1 MTGRR
6 PVVAMVSDAI
16 YPYNAGGKEIR
27 YHELTRRLA
36 RRADVHVYTMRW
48 WPGPRT
54 RTEDSVSFHAI
65 SPLIPLYS
73 SGRRSLKQAGGFA
86 LATLR
91 MLTRRFDV
99 LEADHIPYLQ
109 IVALRAVASLRRKPF
124 VVTWH
129 EVWGLAAWQEYL
141 GKPLGRAAW
150 FTEWLAMRLPDR
162 IIAASPQTA
171 DRLKDILGSR
181 AAVTVAPNGID
192 LDAIRGVPPDPV
204 ATDLVVVGRLL
215 SHKRVDM
222 LLDAVALLHA
232 GGTPV
237 TCRIIGT
244 GPEAESLHSH
254 AEALGIGN
262 AVEFRHDV
270 AEQKDLYALVKSAR
284 VFVAPS
290 AREGFGIAVLEALA
304 CGVPVVTTSAPDNLA
319 QHLAARSPGSVV
331 CDPAAAAIAAAV
343 TRMLA
348 QDTVRP
354 GSGSAGLTSTWLS
367 GYTWDA
373 VTDLVAGALGI

>member
-1 MTGRR
+1 
-6 PVVAMVSDAI
+6 MVSDAI
-16 YPYNAGGKEIR
+16 YPYNAGGTELR

-36 RRADVHVYTMRW
+36 RRADVHVHTMRW

-65 SPLIPLYS
+65 SPLFPLYTD
-73 SGRRSLKQAGGFA
+73 GRRSLRQAGLFA

-91 MLTRRFDV
+91 MITRRFDV
-99 LEADHIPYLQ
+99 LEADHIPYLPV
-109 IVALRAVASLRRKPF
+109 VALRLVASLRRKPF

-141 GKPLGRAAW
+141 GRPLGRAAW
-150 FTEWLAMRLPDR
+150 FIEWLAMRLPDR

-171 DRLKDILGSR
+171 DRLQAILGNR
-181 AAVTVAPNGID
+181 VPVTVAPNGID
-192 LDAIRGVPPDPV
+192 LDAVQGVPPDPSS
-204 ATDLVVVGRLL
+204 TDLVVVGRLL
-215 SHKRVDM
+215 GHKRVD
-222 LLDAVALLHA
+222 LLLTAVALLHS

-244 GPEAESLHSH
+244 GPEQASLHEQ
-254 AEALGIGN
+254 ARALGIEQ

-270 AEQKDLYALVKSAR
+270 AEQKELYALVKSAR

-304 CGVPVVTTSAPDNLA
+304 CGVPVITTSAPDNLA

-331 CDPAAAAIAAAV
+331 CDPTAAALAAAV
-343 TRMLA
+343 A
-348 QDTVRP
+348 QVLSRESLP
-354 GSGSAGLTSTWLS
+354 PGGSGLNHSWLA

>member
-1 MTGRR
+1 VIRRR
-6 PVVAMVSDAI
+6 PIVAMVSDAI
-16 YPYNAGGKEIR
+16 YPYNAGGKELR

-54 RTEDSVSFHAI
+54 RTEDSVSHHAI
-65 SPLIPLYS
+65 SPLFPLYTGD
-73 SGRRSLKQAGGFA
+73 GRRSLRQAGLFA

-91 MLTRRFDV
+91 MITCRFDV

-109 IVALRAVASLRRKPF
+109 IVALRLVASLRRKPF

-129 EVWGLAAWQEYL
+129 EVWGPAAWQDYL
-141 GKPLGRAAW
+141 GRPLGLAAW

-171 DRLKDILGSR
+171 DRLRAILGSR
-181 AAVTVAPNGID
+181 VPITIAPNGID
-192 LDAIRGVPPDPV
+192 LDTIRSVPPDPA
-204 ATDLVVVGRLL
+204 ATDLVAVGRLL
-215 SHKRVDM
+215 SHKRLDM
-222 LLDAVALLHA
+222 LLDAVTLLHA

-244 GPEAESLHSH
+244 GPEQTSLH
-254 AEALGIGN
+254 ARAQALGIGH
-262 AVEFRHDV
+262 AIDFRHDV

-319 QHLAARSPGSVV
+319 QHLAAGSPGSIV
-331 CDPAAAAIAAAV
+331 CDPTAAAIAAAV
-343 TRMLA
+343 ARLLGQA
-348 QDTVRP
+348 SPAGD
-354 GSGSAGLTSTWLS
+354 GAGLTSSWLA

-373 VTDLVAGALGI
+373 ITSLVAGALGI